1 MTDRL
6 DSEEEVRKGG
16 RWSAMM
22 DPEMEALAMGLLQ
35 PVRLVPAEYSGDD
48 FHAAV
53 ATSSSAVELQGR
65 RIGPPTTQRTDDIA
79 SARAAPQWSHQETR
93 DFIAI
98 RAELERDFTQAK
110 RNKTLWEA
118 VAARMA
124 EMGYRRTPEQCKC
137 KWKNLVNRYK
147 PLSSISLLSRN
158 FYRLEDSCSNQLS
171 LHARQGKETSD
182 PDEGRQCPFFDEL
195 HKIFTE
201 RAKNMQRLLLE
212 SELRDTISKKKM
224 KRPQQER
231 FSDDLSQNPDEDEED
246 SDEESIARKSKRS
259 KAYGDKAGVTL
270 DKSKQTTLEG
280 ILQSFFQQ
288 QHMLDLQWQQM
299 MDRRAQ
305 ERHLSEQEWRKSME
319 KLERDRLI
327 MEQTWREKEE
337 QRRIREETRA
347 EKRDALL
354 TALLKKL
361 INDF

>member
-6 DSEEEVRKGG
+6 DSEEKVRKGG

-65 RIGPPTTQRTDDIA
+65 RIAPPTTQRTDDIA

-147 PLSSISLLSRN
+147 
-158 FYRLEDSCSNQLS
+158 
-171 LHARQGKETSD
+171 GKETSD

-231 FSDDLSQNPDEDEED
+231 FSDDLPQNPDEDEED